1 VKLLARTN
9 LYYILFSIVTYFI
22 VAGSFYVVVEYLIY
36 QEVDQR
42 LIVERRD
49 FEHFIDQHGYW
60 EESCYFVEDKITLKP
75 LSGSLEAASLPMF
88 KDTVLYNRYNN
99 EPVPFREYSFVNM
112 IGDGE
117 YRVSIRKSLIESR
130 YLLEVITVVMLI
142 LLSVGLSLLFLF
154 QRRIA
159 QRIWQPFNDTLSKA
173 KSFDVHEGRGLTL
186 PAEQIFEFNELNS
199 SLSRMTDKIASDYRS
214 LKEFTENASHE
225 IQTPLALIN
234 TRIEGL
240 IQDKGFTDQQMAWIQ
255 DIHEAAIRLSK
266 LNQALLLL
274 AKIEN
279 GQFYEKEKIDLGEV
293 VSNKLTEMEE
303 IFQLRALKVSYNKRS
318 PFIVEMHPLLAE
330 VIVTNLLNN
339 AVKHNITQ
347 GGTIDIA
354 VDENR
359 LTIANPG
366 ELLTVPPESLF
377 GRFKKQQSN
386 SSSLGLGLAIVRKVS
401 VTHHLRVS
409 YRFDQMKHTLT
420 IDHEKVFPEIF

>member
-9 LYYILFSIVTYFI
+9 LYYILFSVVTYFI

-42 LIVERRD
+42 LMVERRD
-49 FEHFIDQHGYW
+49 FEHFIRQHGYW

-75 LSGSLEAASLPMF
+75 LSGSGEAALLPIF

-99 EPVPFREYSFVNM
+99 EPVPFREYSFVNL

-154 QRRIA
+154 QRRIS

-173 KSFDVHEGRGLTL
+173 KSFDVHEGHGLTL
-186 PAEQIFEFNELNS
+186 PAEQIFEFNELNT
-199 SLSRMTDKIASDYRS
+199 SLTKMTDKIASDYRS

-234 TRIEGL
+234 SRVEGL
-240 IQDKGFTDQQMAWIQ
+240 IQDKGLSGRQMRWIQ
-255 DIHEAAIRLSK
+255 DIHESTIRLSK

-279 GQFYEKEKIDLGEV
+279 GQFYEKEPIDLGAL
-293 VSNKLTEMEE
+293 VSHKLVEMEE
-303 IFQLRALKVSYNKRS
+303 IFQLRTLTVSLS
-318 PFIVEMHPLLAE
+318 QATPFVVEMNPLLAE
-330 VIVTNLLNN
+330 VLVTNLLGN
-339 AVKHNITQ
+339 AVKHNIAQ
-347 GGTIDIA
+347 GGMIDIA
-354 VDENR
+354 VDGSGLR
-359 LTIANPG
+359 IANTGDP
-366 ELLTVPPESLF
+366 LTVPPESLF
-377 GRFKKQQSN
+377 ERFKKQHTH
-386 SSSLGLGLAIVRKVS
+386 SSSLGLGLAIVRKICLV
-401 VTHHLRVS
+401 HDLRIS
-409 YRFDQMKHTLT
+409 YRFEQSKHLLEVTR
-420 IDHEKVFPEIF
+420 